1 MVDWLVCRGW
11 SGLAHLVA
19 LSLSFSYPFPTP
31 KSSLLYS
38 LRCPDGPYMDGLW
51 LWWVVVVDV
60 DEQRSP
66 SDSSAITLGLTE
78 FLTPFQF
85 VCLAAPSK
93 LFKFLVIFICIL
105 YTYQNAFVIL
115 SGAISV
121 ILCRYVDD
129 ACKIAKTSP

>member
-1 MVDWLVCRGW
+1 
-11 SGLAHLVA
+11 
-19 LSLSFSYPFPTP
+19 
-31 KSSLLYS
+31 
-38 LRCPDGPYMDGLW
+38 MDGLW

-60 DEQRSP
+60 DEQRGP
-66 SDSSAITLGLTE
+66 SDASRDHPRTYGVFNSISIRLPRSA
-78 FLTPFQF
+78 FH
-85 VCLAAPSK
+85 K